1 MERQGVLKKK
11 EESSLI
17 IPAFVRFV
25 LKNINS
31 VRLDQASA
39 LVSGDLIIDIKVTE
53 QLMNHFEGVPNLS
66 ISLAFNKQNGIELP
80 LKKEGKLNV
89 NDNDITFKYKSQ
101 EGVIRYVI
109 RKIFTADLQSS
120 YKQFFTPFNLL
131 YLNIV
136 IHFLPMTAEIP
147 L

>member
-66 ISLAFNKQNGIELP
+66 ISLAFNK
-80 LKKEGKLNV
+80 
-89 NDNDITFKYKSQ
+89 
-101 EGVIRYVI
+101 
-109 RKIFTADLQSS
+109 
-120 YKQFFTPFNLL
+120 
-131 YLNIV
+131 
-136 IHFLPMTAEIP
+136 
-147 L
+147 